1 MRSATPR
8 SSWVSLLLN
17 LVKHRRAI
25 SLDVLAADRF
35 GHLLKTV
42 KKRIPAATYYPFA
55 TASCGC
61 GFFFPLCSL
70 SWGTVMLET
79 SDAVKLSS
87 CPGSFLCGGERHR
100 ILPVSSKASRTRLEE
115 GMDPAGRPRD
125 LPRELQRPGAK

>member
-70 SWGTVMLET
+70 SWGPPLR
-79 SDAVKLSS
+79 AVIGYRSWRSQSANNGMICAPPALL
-87 CPGSFLCGGERHR
+87 LCMAICLHARAGGPE
-100 ILPVSSKASRTRLEE
+100 
-115 GMDPAGRPRD
+115 
-125 LPRELQRPGAK
+125 